1 MSKRLDYKA
10 NKDEIIRLYK
20 KYGSLTAVRMRIG
33 GSNDRLKRVIGEENL
48 KKYKKESV
56 FNKKVWAYENS

>member
-1 MSKRLDYKA
+1 MAKRFDYET

-33 GSNDRLKRVIGEENL
+33 GSMNKLKEVIGEENL

-56 FNKKVWAYENS
+56 FNKRVWAYEEY